1 MTMKSLA
8 PADQEIA
15 DKALHW
21 QVLSL
26 PAGLRAAVL
35 KGMADRSEIALPDFH
50 EPGYTLSFINYKGD
64 VRIRSAAKE
73 QPASPGLALMSLAG
87 RPMVFRTGSA
97 VPFAALVLFIPHG
110 WSSLFL
116 GNNAQ
121 FRKIEQ
127 LLEEESNII
136 TCRLGR
142 RQLSLLSSSLSVGEG
157 KGMPSSLNPGGGK
170 VTSTSLSP
178 GGGKV
183 TPTSPNPGGG
193 KTLSSNLSPGR
204 GEGLLNMQNS
214 ALALLEY
221 FLCNRHRSLLGVSPV
236 SDIENEDDLSLIR
249 EVESY
254 ISEYYCSD
262 TFTVD
267 SILKKTYTSYHRL
280 NFLFKSIHGMT
291 ISEYI
296 RNKRIEK
303 SKEMI
308 ADNVKSISQIAYEI
322 GYSSISNYILAF
334 KKVYQITPGKYKKQ
348 MDSMA

>member
-1 MTMKSLA
+1 M
-8 PADQEIA
+8 
-15 DKALHW
+15 ALHW
-21 QVLSL
+21 HLLSL
-26 PAGLRAAVL
+26 PVGLKVATVKVSTAQLALAGPEFGE
-35 KGMADRSEIALPDFH
+35 KGL
-50 EPGYTLSFINYKGD
+50 TLSFIHYKGELV
-64 VRIRSAAKE
+64 VRPVNRPGQEGQS
-73 QPASPGLALMSLAG
+73 ASPGMGLLSVGAPLLFQSSG
-87 RPMVFRTGSA
+87 PIHFS
-97 VPFAALVLFIPHG
+97 ALVLFLPDSWIG
-110 WSSLFL
+110 LFL
-116 GNNAQ
+116 KENPS
-121 FRKIEQ
+121 FSKIEQ
-127 LLEEESNII
+127 VLQTEGNVI

-142 RQLSLLSSSLSVGEG
+142 RQMSLFSAALTHVED
-157 KGMPSSLNPGGGK
+157 
-170 VTSTSLSP
+170 
-178 GGGKV
+178 
-183 TPTSPNPGGG
+183 
-193 KTLSSNLSPGR
+193 GR
-204 GEGLLNMQNS
+204 EDLLRFQNN
-214 ALALLEY
+214 ALGLLEY
-221 FLCNRHRSLLGVSPV
+221 FLCNRHRSLLGVSTA

-308 ADNVKSISQIAYEI
+308 ADNAKSISQIAYEI

-348 MDSMA
+348 MGA

>member
-1 MTMKSLA
+1 M
-8 PADQEIA
+8 QWHE
-15 DKALHW
+15 
-21 QVLSL
+21 LSL
-26 PAGLRAAVL
+26 PIGLQVAAIKASVDGLELLQPTFDPNGLVL
-35 KGMADRSEIALPDFH
+35 
-50 EPGYTLSFINYKGD
+50 TFINHKGD
-64 VRIRSAAKE
+64 LHVRQAFRSPADE
-73 QPASPGLALMSLAG
+73 QPASPGLGLLSLASQ
-87 RPMVFRTGSA
+87 PLLFRSSA
-97 VPFAALVLFIPHG
+97 PILFSALVLYIPAA
-110 WSSLFL
+110 WIDVFL
-116 GNNAQ
+116 RGNGQ
-121 FRKIEQ
+121 FQKIEQ
-127 LLEEESNII
+127 ILEQDNNII

-142 RQLSLLSSSLSVGEG
+142 RQMSLF
-157 KGMPSSLNPGGGK
+157 
-170 VTSTSLSP
+170 STAL
-178 GGGKV
+178 
-183 TPTSPNPGGG
+183 
-193 KTLSSNLSPGR
+193 
-204 GEGLLNMQNS
+204 GLLQEEPRDLLGIQNS
-214 ALALLEY
+214 FLSLLEY
-221 FLCNRHRSLLGVSPV
+221 FLCNRHRSLLGVNPS
-236 SDIENEDDLSLIR
+236 SDIDNEDDLTLIR

-348 MDSMA
+348 IDNMV

>member
-1 MTMKSLA
+1 MKSQD
-8 PADQEIA
+8 PDQE
-15 DKALHW
+15 KTLKVLHW

-26 PAGLRAAVL
+26 PVGLRVAMM
-35 KGMADRSEIALPDFH
+35 KGTADRSAIALPDFL
-50 EPGYTLSFINYKGD
+50 EKGYTLSLVNYKGD
-64 VRIRSAAKE
+64 VRIKLRPEDKE
-73 QPASPGLALMSLAG
+73 QAASPGLGLMSVAG
-87 RPMVFRTGSA
+87 RPMSFRTAAA
-97 VPFAALVLFIPHG
+97 VPFAALTMFIPTG
-110 WSSLFL
+110 WVDLFL
-116 GNNAQ
+116 GANPQ

-127 LLEEESNII
+127 LLEEETNIV

-142 RQLSLLSSSLSVGEG
+142 RQLSQLSSALGVLSE
-157 KGMPSSLNPGGGK
+157 KEPP
-170 VTSTSLSP
+170 
-178 GGGKV
+178 
-183 TPTSPNPGGG
+183 
-193 KTLSSNLSPGR
+193 
-204 GEGLLNMQNS
+204 LLPLQNS
-214 ALALLEY
+214 TLALLEY
-221 FLCNRHRSLLGVSPV
+221 FLCNRHRSLLGVSPT
-236 SDIENEDDLSLIR
+236 SDIDNEDDLSLIR

-296 RNKRIEK
+296 RNKRIER

-334 KKVYQITPGKYKKQ
+334 KKVYRITPGKYKKQ

>member
-1 MTMKSLA
+1 MTMKSQD
-8 PADQEIA
+8 PDQEKTH
-15 DKALHW
+15 KAFQW

-26 PAGLRAAVL
+26 PVGLCAAML
-35 KGMADRSEIALPDFH
+35 KCTADRADISLPDFQQQ
-50 EPGYTLSFINYKGD
+50 GYTLSFINYKGD
-64 VRIRSAAKE
+64 VRIRKSSRPEEKE
-73 QPASPGLALMSLAG
+73 QPASPGLGLMSVAG
-87 RPMVFRTGSA
+87 RPMTFRTGAA
-97 VPFAALVLFIPHG
+97 VPFAALVLFIPHS
-110 WSSLFL
+110 WVHLFL
-116 GNNAQ
+116 GGNAS
-121 FRKIEQ
+121 FLKIEQ
-127 LLEEESNII
+127 VLEEEANII

-142 RQLSLLSSSLSVGEG
+142 RQLSLLSTALAVLGE
-157 KGMPSSLNPGGGK
+157 KGDS
-170 VTSTSLSP
+170 
-178 GGGKV
+178 
-183 TPTSPNPGGG
+183 
-193 KTLSSNLSPGR
+193 
-204 GEGLLNMQNS
+204 LLNLQNS

-221 FLCNRHRSLLGVSPV
+221 FLCNRHRSLLGVNPV
-236 SDIENEDDLSLIR
+236 SDIDNEDDLSLIR
-249 EVESY
+249 EVELY
-254 ISEYYCSD
+254 ISEFYCSD

-348 MDSMA
+348 IDSMA

>member
-1 MTMKSLA
+1 MKFQD
-8 PADQEIA
+8 PDQEKPI
-15 DKALHW
+15 KAL

-26 PAGLRAAVL
+26 PVGLRAATF
-35 KGMADRSEIALPDFH
+35 KGPADRLDLVLPDFH
-50 EPGYTLSFINYKGD
+50 EEGYTLSFINYKGD
-64 VRIRSAAKE
+64 VRIGTGNRPGDKQ
-73 QPASPGLALMSLAG
+73 QPASPGLGLMSVAG
-87 RPMVFRTGSA
+87 RPMSFHTGA
-97 VPFAALVLFIPHG
+97 ATPFAALVLFIPNG
-110 WSSLFL
+110 WVNLFL
-116 GNNAQ
+116 GANPQ

-127 LLEEESNII
+127 LLEEEANII

-142 RQLSLLSSSLSVGEG
+142 RQLSLLSSALAGSGEKSAARSLAD
-157 KGMPSSLNPGGGK
+157 
-170 VTSTSLSP
+170 TSEVLAR
-178 GGGKV
+178 
-183 TPTSPNPGGG
+183 
-193 KTLSSNLSPGR
+193 LDL
-204 GEGLLNMQNS
+204 QNS

-221 FLCNRHRSLLGVSPV
+221 FLCNRHRSLLGVNPAA
-236 SDIENEDDLSLIR
+236 DIENEDDLSLIR

-348 MDSMA
+348 IDSLA

>member
-1 MTMKSLA
+1 MKFQD
-8 PADQEIA
+8 PDQEKPI
-15 DKALHW
+15 KALP
-21 QVLSL
+21 VVSL
-26 PAGLRAAVL
+26 PVGLRAAVL
-35 KGMADRSEIALPDFH
+35 KGTVDRQEIPLPHFH
-50 EPGYTLSFINYKGD
+50 EEGYTISFINYKGD
-64 VRIRSAAKE
+64 VRIGTGIRPGDKE
-73 QPASPGLALMSLAG
+73 QPASPGLALISAAG
-87 RPMVFRTGSA
+87 RPMSFRTGAS
-97 VPFAALVLFIPHG
+97 VPFAALILFIPKG
-110 WSSLFL
+110 WIQHFL
-116 GNNAQ
+116 GANAQ
-121 FRKIEQ
+121 FRKLEQ
-127 LLEEESNII
+127 QLEEGANII

-142 RQLSLLSSSLSVGEG
+142 RQLSQLSATLSVSGEKPLALLSL
-157 KGMPSSLNPGGGK
+157 
-170 VTSTSLSP
+170 
-178 GGGKV
+178 
-183 TPTSPNPGGG
+183 
-193 KTLSSNLSPGR
+193 
-204 GEGLLNMQNS
+204 QNN
-214 ALALLEY
+214 ALALLEF
-221 FLCNRHRSLLGVSPV
+221 FLCNRHRSLLGVSPTA
-236 SDIENEDDLSLIR
+236 DIENEEDLSLIR

-348 MDSMA
+348 IDSLA

>member
-1 MTMKSLA
+1 MTMKPQHPVDPKTIL
-8 PADQEIA
+8 PLQ
-15 DKALHW
+15 W
-21 QVLSL
+21 QVLHL
-26 PAGLRAAVL
+26 PVGLRAAFLTSSADALDVSL
-35 KGMADRSEIALPDFH
+35 PVPTEKGF
-50 EPGYTLSFINYKGD
+50 TLTFIHFKGD
-64 VRIRSAAKE
+64 VHIRPGEGPQGMKH
-73 QPASPGLALMSLAG
+73 PASPGLSLLSQTG
-87 RPMVFRTGSA
+87 RPIQFLAEKPVAFSA
-97 VPFAALVLFIPHG
+97 LALFIPAV
-110 WSSLFL
+110 WARLFFD
-116 GNNAQ
+116 GNQQ

-127 LLEEESNII
+127 LLEEGPNII

-142 RQLSLLSSSLSVGEG
+142 RQMSLFTSILSVGNTRE
-157 KGMPSSLNPGGGK
+157 PNLLTIQNNA
-170 VTSTSLSP
+170 LS
-178 GGGKV
+178 
-183 TPTSPNPGGG
+183 
-193 KTLSSNLSPGR
+193 
-204 GEGLLNMQNS
+204 
-214 ALALLEY
+214 LLEY
-221 FLCNRHRSLLGVSPV
+221 FLGNRHRSLLGANPA
-236 SDIENEDDLSLIR
+236 SDIENEDDLTLIR

-308 ADNVKSISQIAYEI
+308 ADNAKSISQIAYEI

-348 MDSMA
+348 MDNLV

>member
-1 MTMKSLA
+1 MDL
-8 PADQEIA
+8 
-15 DKALHW
+15 
-21 QVLSL
+21 
-26 PAGLRAAVL
+26 
-35 KGMADRSEIALPDFH
+35 ALPDPN
-50 EPGYTLSFINYKGD
+50 EKGLTLTFVNYKGD
-64 VRIRSAAKE
+64 LRIRAGHRPEDPE
-73 QPASPGLALMSLAG
+73 QPASPGLGLMSVAG
-87 RPMVFRTGSA
+87 RPMGFRSSGPIT
-97 VPFAALVLFIPHG
+97 FAALSLFIPDR
-110 WSSLFL
+110 WIELFFS
-116 GNNAQ
+116 GNPQ

-127 LLEEESNII
+127 ALEEESNVI

-142 RQLSLLSSSLSVGEG
+142 RQLSLLSTALNVSQGKDQSLLG
-157 KGMPSSLNPGGGK
+157 
-170 VTSTSLSP
+170 
-178 GGGKV
+178 
-183 TPTSPNPGGG
+183 
-193 KTLSSNLSPGR
+193 
-204 GEGLLNMQNS
+204 MQNN

-221 FLCNRHRSLLGVSPV
+221 FLCNRHRSLLGVNPTT
-236 SDIENEDDLSLIR
+236 DIDNEDDLSLIR

-308 ADNVKSISQIAYEI
+308 ADNAKSISQIAYEI

-348 MDSMA
+348 IDSLV

>member
-1 MTMKSLA
+1 M
-8 PADQEIA
+8 
-15 DKALHW
+15 
-21 QVLSL
+21 
-26 PAGLRAAVL
+26 PAGLRAAMVKESAERL
-35 KGMADRSEIALPDFH
+35 ELPLPDFH
-50 EPGYTLSFINYKGD
+50 GDGITLTFLQYKGD
-64 VRIRSAAKE
+64 LRIRSGNGAPDWEHIAN
-73 QPASPGLALMSLAG
+73 PGSGLMTRTGRSMVLLSPGPIVLSVLS
-87 RPMVFRTGSA
+87 
-97 VPFAALVLFIPHG
+97 LFIPAG
-110 WSSLFL
+110 WADLFF
-116 GNNAQ
+116 GDNAQ

-127 LLEEESNII
+127 LLEEETNII

-142 RQLSLLSSSLSVGEG
+142 RQLSLFAAVLTTQEDRD
-157 KGMPSSLNPGGGK
+157 
-170 VTSTSLSP
+170 T
-178 GGGKV
+178 
-183 TPTSPNPGGG
+183 
-193 KTLSSNLSPGR
+193 
-204 GEGLLNMQNS
+204 GLLGMQNVV
-214 ALALLEY
+214 LTLLEY
-221 FLCNRHRSLLGVSPV
+221 FLCNRHRSLLGAGPV
-236 SDIENEDDLSLIR
+236 PDIDNEDDLSLIR

-334 KKVYQITPGKYKKQ
+334 KKVYRITPGKYKKQ
-348 MDSMA
+348 IDNLAG